1 MDCCRVDGLEL
12 YAYHGVFPEEKK
24 LGQRFILNIG
34 LDTDLQSAG
43 LTDALTSAVHYGEVA
58 QKAAA
63 LFTEKSY
70 DLIERAAEVVAIGL
84 LKAFPSVKKAEIQ
97 IIKPGAPI
105 GLAPATVSV
114 CVERQRHEA
123 LIGMGSNLGDRE
135 ETIRQ
140 ALAKIEDAYTEVLAV
155 APLIG
160 SAPWGVTDQPPFI
173 NTVCHIRTYYEPFSL
188 LSHLQDIERDLGR
201 VRHEHWGPRTIDL
214 DILYFD
220 QLVLC
225 SEKLHIPHPY
235 IRERAFVLE
244 PLAACAPHWRDPLD
258 GESMR
263 VLWQNFQEKNK

>member
-1 MDCCRVDGLEL
+1 MDCCRVDGLEI

-24 LGQRFILNIG
+24 LGQRFILCIAIEA
-34 LDTDLQSAG
+34 DLQNAG
-43 LTDALTSAVHYGEVA
+43 LTDDLTAAVHYGEVA
-58 QKAAA
+58 QKATA

-70 DLIERAAEVVAIGL
+70 DLIERAAEVVAVGL
-84 LKAFPSVKKAEIQ
+84 LKAFPVATAVRVKVV
-97 IIKPGAPI
+97 KPGAPI

-114 CVERQRHEA
+114 SVDRCRHEA

-135 ETIRQ
+135 ETIRN

-155 APLIG
+155 APLIP

-173 NTVCHIRTYYEPFSL
+173 NTVCRIRTFYEPYSL
-188 LSHLQDIERDLGR
+188 LHHLQKIEKQLGR

-220 QLVLC
+220 QLILY
-225 SEKLHIPHPY
+225 SETLHIPHPY

-244 PLAACAPHWRDPLD
+244 PLAACAPHWRDPSD
-258 GESMR
+258 GKSMR